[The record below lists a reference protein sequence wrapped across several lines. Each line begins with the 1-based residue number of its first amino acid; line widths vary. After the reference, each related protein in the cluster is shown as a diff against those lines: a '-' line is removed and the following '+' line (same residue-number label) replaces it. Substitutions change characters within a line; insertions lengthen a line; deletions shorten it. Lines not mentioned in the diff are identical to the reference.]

1 MSLTLE
7 VQAEDIIIQSAL
19 QGLYANI
26 QTLDLRTSIL
36 DHISYEKNQ
45 NKTNISVKFYA
56 KKVFSLYSPE
66 GLTDHA
72 DKSLIDRIQI

>member
-56 KKVFSLYSPE
+56 KQVFSLYSPE